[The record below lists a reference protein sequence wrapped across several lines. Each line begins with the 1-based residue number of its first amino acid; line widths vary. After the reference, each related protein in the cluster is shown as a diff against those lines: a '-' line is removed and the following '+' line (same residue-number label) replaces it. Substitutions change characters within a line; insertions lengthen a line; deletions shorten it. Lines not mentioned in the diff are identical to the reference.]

1 MGDQTV
7 EWDRFDGMHSGL
19 IGLLNGG
26 MSGFTVGH
34 CDIGGY
40 TAIKVPD
47 IPELSWLRTP
57 ELNRRWIE
65 MATFSEPIMR
75 SHPTNKPDD
84 VFQIYD
90 NEQELLFF
98 KKFVQIHARLADY
111 KYALL

>member
-1 MGDQTV
+1 V
-7 EWDRFDGMHSGL
+7 AWDRFDGMHSGL

-26 MSGFTVGH
+26 MSGFTIGH
-34 CDIGGY
+34 CDIGGF
-40 TAIKVPD
+40 TAIKA
-47 IPELSWLRTP
+47 ISQETSWLRTP

-65 MATFSEPIMR
+65 MATFSDPIMR
-75 SHPTNKPDD
+75 SHPTNLPTN

-98 KKFVQIHARLADY
+98 KKFVQIHTRLADY